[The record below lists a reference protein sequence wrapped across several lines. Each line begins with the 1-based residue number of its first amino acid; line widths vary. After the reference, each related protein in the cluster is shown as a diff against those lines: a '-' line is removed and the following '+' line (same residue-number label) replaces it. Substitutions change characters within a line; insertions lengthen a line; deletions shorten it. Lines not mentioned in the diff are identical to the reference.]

1 MKRNYSFST
10 KKGNFWVIGLVIIF
24 LAIVFGITA
33 CTLSATLNPDAA
45 LSETLSAQSTRISH
59 LSTQVAGQEQKNAS
73 QWEAIGYLHT
83 QMPYAQGVITPT
95 PPGQMNQPTPTPYV
109 PIDSST
115 MQTPTPYL
123 DIEYP
128 PETRTGIDEIDSV
141 IDVILNG
148 DEAARLDLVRYSTT
162 ACVMGSSFGGQPNC
176 TGEEESG
183 TLIDVFPIDFER
195 ELYYRP
201 RDIQGIFGFT
211 VRGLLA
217 VYKVPEEAFQADYWP
232 AGEYGV
238 VFTSEE
244 GGVPHIIIVLIEDG
258 KIVRLDLD
266 YTWPPFGVVRERSN
280 EFLLTPIR

>member
-1 MKRNYSFST
+1 VLKNNL
-10 KKGNFWVIGLVIIF
+10 KKHVFVLFTF
-24 LAIVFGITA
+24 LMTAFAIAA
-33 CTLSATLNPDAA
+33 CTLSPATNTDPA
-45 LSETLSAQSTRISH
+45 LGETLSAQSTWIAH
-59 LSTQVAGQEQKNAS
+59 LSTQVAGQEESNVS
-73 QWEAIGYLHT
+73 QWEAIGKLYT
-83 QMPYAQGVITPT
+83 QMPFALGVITPT
-95 PPGQMNQPTPTPYV
+95 PPGQMDHLTPTPYV
-109 PIDSST
+109 PIESST
-115 MQTPTPYL
+115 IQTPTPYL

-128 PETRTGIDEIDSV
+128 PETRTGVDEIDSV

-162 ACVMGSSFGGQPNC
+162 ACEMKSDLGGPPNC

-217 VYKVPEEAFQADYWP
+217 VYKVPEEAFRADYWP

>member
-1 MKRNYSFST
+1 MKNSPP
-10 KKGNFWVIGLVIIF
+10 KKLWKVLFILLFTGVVIP
-24 LAIVFGITA
+24 A
-33 CTLSATLNPDAA
+33 CTLSTANETA
-45 LSETLSAQSTRISH
+45 LVETLSVQSTWIAN
-59 LSTQVAGQEQKNAS
+59 LSTQVVGQEQANQS
-73 QWEAIGYLHT
+73 QWEAIGSLYT
-83 QMPYAQGVITPT
+83 QMPYALGVITPT

-128 PETRTGIDEIDSV
+128 PETRTGIEEIDHV
-141 IDVILNG
+141 IDTILKG
-148 DEAARLDLVRYSTT
+148 DENTRLDLVRYTTT
-162 ACVMGSSFGGQPNC
+162 ACEMGSDLGGPPNC
-176 TGEEESG
+176 TGEETSG
-183 TLIDVFPIDFER
+183 SLIEVFPVDYEG

-201 RDIQGIFGFT
+201 RQIQGIFGFA

-244 GGVPHIIIVLIEDG
+244 GGEPHIIVVLIEDG
-258 KIVRLDLD
+258 KIVRLEIE
-266 YTWPPFGVVRERSN
+266 YTWPPFTTVRDRSN